1 MVAARVC
8 FTCSMSSIISKKM
21 GGHTYYYLVESA
33 RVGGKPRI
41 VAQRYLGRA
50 ADIEVRGPRLVSQCQ

>member
-1 MVAARVC
+1 
-8 FTCSMSSIISKKM
+8 MSSIISKKM